1 MKKEHAVIHKFV
13 FGFVCMVIAFG
24 SCTNDINDL
33 GKDLLLPGDLV
44 TVGKVIEKETIK
56 AYTLTDEKQRTDEPA
71 YNLLGT
77 FNDPVFGKTTADFAC
92 QLRLTGYPD
101 SLKLKDAQI
110 DSLVLYLY
118 YTEVYGDKVT
128 PQKLKVY
135 ELASDLD
142 VDQKYYQ
149 DVNLKS
155 LAKGEVLAEKNYI
168 PKFKPDTLTNTD
180 GSTKVDTVVQ
190 EIAIKMDQK
199 LIQKLMAA
207 DSLTWS
213 DNDEFVKYF
222 KGLYIEAGDVNT
234 GGAIM
239 TINTVAQDN
248 TVNRGSYLVMHFH
261 TSKTDS
267 LHYSYAINKETS
279 ARVSRFEHDYTQAK
293 FAVNLDKQVDQDSL
307 IYLQTTGGLRS
318 KILIPDL
325 ENWTKL
331 IPDYNENSGNIA
343 INQAELIFQVD
354 ILATDTAKYLPPEQ
368 LVLSVI
374 GKDTVDHVTEIEY
387 LPSDVAFSSAY
398 YGGTYN
404 HTDKSYSFNIAKH
417 MQEVIDKKKGKE
429 NMGFYLATAFRSAS
443 FRRVVLKGATSKTG
457 IKLEITYSIIK

>member
-1 MKKEHAVIHKFV
+1 MKKELAVIYKFV

-44 TVGKVIEKETIK
+44 TVGKVIGKETIK

-77 FNDPVFGKTTADFAC
+77 FNDSVFGKTTADFAC
-92 QLRLTGYPD
+92 QFRLTGYPD
-101 SLKLKDAQI
+101 FSQNAHI
-110 DSLVLYLY
+110 DSLVLYLLY
-118 YTEVYGDKVT
+118 MEVYGDTVT

-135 ELASDLD
+135 ELATDLD
-142 VDQKYYQ
+142 IDQKYYQ

-155 LAKGEVLAEKNYI
+155 LAKGELLGEKNYI
-168 PKFKPDTLTNTD
+168 PKFKLDSLTSTY
-180 GSTKVDTVVQ
+180 GSTKAAPKDTVVQ
-190 EIAIKMDQK
+190 ELRIKLDQK
-199 LIQKLMAA
+199 LIQKLLAA

-213 DNDEFVKYF
+213 DNDKFLKYF
-222 KGLYIEAGDVNT
+222 KGLYVEAGDLSA
-234 GGAIM
+234 GGSIM
-239 TINTVAQDN
+239 RIYTLAS
-248 TVNRGSYLVMHFH
+248 GSRMVMHFH
-261 TSKTDS
+261 NDVTDS
-267 LHYSYAINKETS
+267 LYYDYNINENA
-279 ARVSRFEHDYTQAK
+279 ARVNRFTHDYSQTK

-331 IPDYNENSGNIA
+331 IPDYNENAGNIA

-354 ILATDTAKYLPPEQ
+354 TIVSDTAKYVPPQQ
-368 LVLSVI
+368 LVLTAI
-374 GKDTVDHVTEIEY
+374 DKDGKEY
-387 LPSDVAFSSAY
+387 LPSDVAFSSLY

-404 HTDKSYSFNIAKH
+404 SSDKTYRFNIAKH
-417 MQEVIDKKKGKE
+417 MQEVIEKKKE
-429 NMGFYLATAFRSAS
+429 NYGFYLATAFRSAT
-443 FRRVVLKGATSKTG
+443 FRRVALKGATSKTG

>member
-1 MKKEHAVIHKFV
+1 MAITFW
-13 FGFVCMVIAFG
+13 
-24 SCTNDINDL
+24 SCKNDINDL

-44 TVGKVIEKETIK
+44 TVGKVVEKETIK

-92 QLRLTGYPD
+92 QFRLTGFPD
-101 SLKLKDAQI
+101 FSKNAQM
-110 DSLVLYLY
+110 DSLVLYLLY
-118 YTEVYGDKVT
+118 MEVYGDIVT

-142 VDQKYYQ
+142 IDQKYYQ

-155 LAKGEVLAEKNYI
+155 LAKGEILAEKNYV
-168 PKFKPDTLTNTD
+168 PKFKLDSLTSD
-180 GSTKVDTVVQ
+180 YGSTKKDPKDTVIQ
-190 EIAIKMDQK
+190 ELTFKMDQK
-199 LIQKLMAA
+199 LIQKLLAA
-207 DSLTWS
+207 DSLTLS
-213 DNDEFVKYF
+213 DNDKFLKYF
-222 KGLYIEAGDVNT
+222 KGLYIEAGDVNQ
-234 GGAIM
+234 GGTIM
-239 TINTVAQDN
+239 KIYSLAS
-248 TVNRGSYLVMHFH
+248 GSRMVMHFH
-261 TSKTDS
+261 NDTADS
-267 LHYSYAINKETS
+267 LYYVYNINENA
-279 ARVSRFEHDYTQAK
+279 ARVNRFSHDYSQTK
-293 FAVNLDKQVDQDSL
+293 FAVNLDKQVNQDSL
-307 IYLQTTGGLRS
+307 IYLQTTGGLRN

-331 IPDYNENSGNIA
+331 IPNYNENSANIA

-354 ILATDTAKYLPPEQ
+354 TIATDTAKYVVPEQ

-374 GKDTVDHVTEIEY
+374 GKDEDGNPTEY

-404 HTDKSYSFNIAKH
+404 HTDKTYRFNIAKH

-429 NMGFYLATAFRSAS
+429 NMGFYLATAFRSS
-443 FRRVVLKGATSKTG
+443 TFRRVVLKGATSTTG
-457 IKLEITYSIIK
+457 IKLEITYSIIQ